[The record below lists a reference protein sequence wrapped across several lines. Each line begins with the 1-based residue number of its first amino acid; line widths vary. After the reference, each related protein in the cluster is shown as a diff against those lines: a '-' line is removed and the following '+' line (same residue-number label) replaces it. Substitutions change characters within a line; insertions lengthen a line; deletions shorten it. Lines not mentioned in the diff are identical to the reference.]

1 MAKPKLT
8 ALGGDIFAGLFTVGV
23 KRAGFEVLG
32 HLEHTTYGT
41 KTAKLNFPNLEIRNG
56 VHTWNPHEYTGKVDF
71 MYTNPPCAAWSAMQV
86 STPWQEHT
94 ERLQIIRDLT
104 AAGLIIKPK
113 AWVWESVMGAWRRG
127 KEFILEEAEKWLAHG
142 YHVTVLLQNNM
153 HLGVSQNRPRV
164 LVIAHQYPLIWPKF
178 IEPQTTRQL
187 LASMPKGLGKS
198 PVKEPPLP
206 DSLKQL
212 WGECENMGYTLRRAL
227 VTKTAAEQAKLKPR
241 PAMTVNRMKLDDV
254 PGTFIG
260 ASKRLHPKIARNLNW
275 FECLALAGLPMDWK
289 TSQKSL
295 EPASL
300 ELSRAV
306 MPAVGEWLGT
316 AVKNG
321 LKKAPLDPKRPVCRL
336 VDLRDP
342 ENIHEEVL
350 MTFVPPKKPPVVEW
364 NPVVPEPKLTRSGEP
379 RTPRAPRD
387 GRPGSGQRM
396 RELLEQGLDTQ
407 GVLEV
412 IHKEFP
418 ESTAGP
424 SDVSWNRRKLRQ
436 LKGEK

>member
-1 MAKPKLT
+1 MAKSKLN

-23 KRAGFEVLG
+23 QRAGFNILG

-41 KTAKLNFPNLEIRNG
+41 ATARLNFPGLDIRNG
-56 VHTWNPHEYTGKVDF
+56 VHTWNPHEFAGRVDF

-86 STPWQEHT
+86 STPWHEHT
-94 ERLQIIRDLT
+94 ERLQIVRDLVD
-104 AAGLIIKPK
+104 AGRIIKPK
-113 AWVWESVMGAWRRG
+113 AWCWESVVRAWTAGR
-127 KEFILEEAEKWLAHG
+127 EFVLEQAEAWLAQG
-142 YHVTVLLQNNM
+142 YHVTILLQNNM

-164 LVIAHQYPLIWPKF
+164 FVIAHLYPLVWPKF
-178 IEPQTTRQL
+178 IKPMTTREL
-187 LASMPKGLGKS
+187 LKSIPKGLGKS

-212 WGECENMGYTLRRAL
+212 WSDCTSVGNVLRRAL
-227 VTKTAAEQAKLKPR
+227 LVKTEKEQARLKPR
-241 PAMTVNRMKLDDV
+241 PAMTVNRMKIDEV

-260 ASKRLHPKIARNLNW
+260 ASKRLHPNQPRNVNW
-275 FECLALAGLPMDWK
+275 FECLALAGLPMTWK
-289 TSQKSL
+289 TSQRSL

-306 MPAVGEWLGT
+306 MPAVGEWLAN
-316 AVKNG
+316 AVKAG
-321 LKKAPLDPKRPVCRL
+321 LKKPALDRRRPVCRL

-342 ENIHEEVL
+342 ENVVEEVL
-350 MTFVPPKKPPVVEW
+350 MTFAAPARPPKVEW
-364 NPVVPEPKLTRSGEP
+364 NPPVPEAKPDRSGK
-379 RTPRAPRD
+379 PRAPREPRT
-387 GRPGSGQRM
+387 GRPGSGARM
-396 RELLEQGLDTQ
+396 RELIEAGKDTKEI
-407 GVLEV
+407 LAI

-436 LKGEK
+436 LKGEL